1 MGRQKQWVLASGTD
15 ACGEPYEWILTS
27 LGGGRYRLV
36 LNAFRFEEQ
45 TGSWR
50 ELSDR
55 VRKISRD
62 NPRFDLQAFLR
73 EEGLAPCK
81 SDKSEAIRM
90 EKPRQ
95 PRSGQESFLAG
106 LKSEIDAHERQQ
118 LNGDRATMAVVA
130 CRRRVNVEYRNL
142 FGKLPPLWVASLR
155 WQHLYIAYA
164 IRCRL
169 PLPDAKPA

>member
-1 MGRQKQWVLASGTD
+1 MGRLNQWVLASGTD

-73 EEGLAPCK
+73 EEGLASRK
-81 SDKSEAIRM
+81 TDNSLAK
-90 EKPRQ
+90 KPRQ
-95 PRSGQESFLAG
+95 LRSGRESFLAG
-106 LKSEIDAHERQQ
+106 LKSEIDMHERQQ
-118 LNGDRATMAVVA
+118 LSGSRATSAVMV